1 MSCVATMQ
9 VQSYSLMR
17 LSIRGT
23 IAGASRTDTEH
34 VRNESPFA
42 RGTAQLVYLHEPSI
56 KSFCTSTINS
66 AMPDFGGADIK
77 LALAAS
83 VERAR
88 VGNAHTSRLARAHWH
103 GGGAEQLKKIKNFSG
118 DLLKMEKSDK
128 NRIRTCAVRDQTLIT
143 SRCRTQF

>member
-1 MSCVATMQ
+1 
-9 VQSYSLMR
+9 MR

-23 IAGASRTDTEH
+23 IAGASRTDTEY

-66 AMPDFGGADIK
+66 AIPDFGGADIK

-88 VGNAHTSRLARAHWH
+88 AGKARTSRLARAHWH
-103 GGGAEQLKKIKNFSG
+103 GGGAEQFKKKLKISAEIH
-118 DLLKMEKSDK
+118 EKWK
-128 NRIRTCAVRDQTLIT
+128 KEATRTGFEPVRSETKRLSPVGVEPS
-143 SRCRTQF
+143 SRRSR

>member
-42 RGTAQLVYLHEPSI
+42 RGTAQLVYLHAPSI

-66 AMPDFGGADIK
+66 AIPDFGGADIK

-88 VGNAHTSRLARAHWH
+88 AGKARTSRLARAHWH
-103 GGGAEQLKKIKNFSG
+103 GGGAEQYKKNYKFQRRTI
-118 DLLKMEKSDK
+118 EKRSDK

-143 SRCRTQF
+143 SRCRTKF

>member
-23 IAGASRTDTEH
+23 IAGASRTDTEY

-77 LALAAS
+77 LVLAAGM
-83 VERAR
+83 ERAR
-88 VGNAHTSRLARAHWH
+88 AGKAHTSRLARAHWH
-103 GGGAEQLKKIKNFSG
+103 GGGAEQFKKKNKFQRRTI
-118 DLLKMEKSDK
+118 EKRSDK

-143 SRCRTQF
+143 SRCRTKF